1 MNPTIEE
8 TIERVERL
16 YAALTG
22 KHPSQTNGQLAQIPP
37 EADPMV
43 HVQEQL
49 ARLVSSVEQIAPIP
63 SAAPAWIPRTVAWD
77 HDGDVVF
84 AIDAP
89 GVLARDLVIR
99 VEPFALVVTGQ
110 RRAPWTQQP
119 RAAFACD
126 ALFGVFGR
134 SFPLP
139 GRVSPDQ
146 VSARL
151 DDGVLTVRI
160 HTTARPATSQ
170 IPIVS

>member
-22 KHPSQTNGQLAQIPP
+22 KHPSQSNGQRAQIPP

-49 ARLVSSVEQIAPIP
+49 ARLVSSVEQIAPSP
-63 SAAPAWIPRTVAWD
+63 AAAPAWIPRTVAWD
-77 HDGDVVF
+77 DDNDLVL

-89 GVLARDLVIR
+89 GVLARDVVIR
-99 VEPFALVVTGQ
+99 VEPFAIIVTGQ
-110 RRAPWTQQP
+110 RRTPWTQQP
-119 RAAFACD
+119 RTIAACD

-151 DDGVLTVRI
+151 DDGVLTIRV
-160 HTTARPATSQ
+160 HTGARPQTSQ